1 MEHTMK
7 DSNRSSRARISA
19 LALSA
24 AVTMAAVIGLTTA
37 SEYQGPRR
45 ILSTDANAQLDG
57 VAATGGGVPSV
68 PPGVPNDDPE
78 LMRIDR
84 ANEHHG

>member
-1 MEHTMK
+1 MNDTNR
-7 DSNRSSRARISA
+7 SNRARMSA
-19 LALSA
+19 LALSV

-45 ILSTDANAQLDG
+45 VPTDANAQRGG
-57 VAATGGGVPSV
+57 VAATGGGAPSV
-68 PPGVPNDDPE
+68 QLGAPNDDPE

-84 ANEHHG
+84 ANTHHG